1 MDWPVLRYFLDAT
14 IWFMLVSVTASTWRM
29 LAWNCSEPSPP
40 SCHWICRGVIY
51 KTREWQPLVTTR
63 DSVISHLLNV
73 QISLTWDYRYV
84 GINLHTFCI
93 GERSGRRWSGA
104 GEGWGESNEFMSLWT
119 SLHWIRCRPE
129 TQKHCWHV
137 CTGDLRSLGINM
149 TKINSIN

>member
-29 LAWNCSEPSPP
+29 LAWNCSAPSPP

-73 QISLTWDYRYV
+73 QILLTWDYRYV
-84 GINLHTFCI
+84 GINLHTFLHG
-93 GERSGRRWSGA
+93 GEVGQEMEWSRRGVGGGA
-104 GEGWGESNEFMSLWT
+104 T
-119 SLHWIRCRPE
+119 SSCPFE
-129 TQKHCWHV
+129 PV
-137 CTGDLRSLGINM
+137 CTEFVVGLKLKNTIDMYAQEICEVGELTWVRLIV
-149 TKINSIN
+149 